1 MLHFP
6 RFWKHKE
13 TKEVID
19 HETYRDLKEPHS
31 SNFEECDV
39 TGEALPASPVEN
51 NAVAPI
57 VTVEEVPD
65 PVEVTP
71 VAVDEGGEQ
80 A

>member
-1 MLHFP
+1 MFHLP

-19 HETYRDLKEPHS
+19 HETYSDLKEPHS

-39 TGEALPASPVEN
+39 TGELKKEAPEN
-51 NAVAPI
+51 TGEPT
-57 VTVEEVPD
+57 VTVEEVLE